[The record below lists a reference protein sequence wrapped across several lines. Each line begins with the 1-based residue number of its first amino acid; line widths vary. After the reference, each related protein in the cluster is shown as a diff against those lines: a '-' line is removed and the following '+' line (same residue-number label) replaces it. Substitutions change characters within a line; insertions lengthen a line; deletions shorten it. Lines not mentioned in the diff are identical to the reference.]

1 MIISPC
7 FGYRSQTVGG
17 GTTQLGG
24 NASGGYDPTDFLP
37 CRSTNTWICVV
48 LRKALCSVCNSKFIS
63 RFLYVCFFRLNYTFN
78 NFDWWYKG
86 TFLNAGLPSFLMSFR
101 DLFWVFCFMGD
112 CCYPVLDTFHLRN
125 NLNLLYGCI
134 QSMLHQL
141 KAPILM
147 LTLQAHVMFGLRT
160 KDRIWRKRQ
169 TMRSWK
175 TI

>member
-17 GTTQLGG
+17 GPHSLEEMLLGG
-24 NASGGYDPTDFLP
+24 TILQISSPVEALTHGSVWSWERLCVPCATRNSSPGFCMSVFFGWIILLITLTDDTKGHFKRWTPFLP
-37 CRSTNTWICVV
+37 DV
-48 LRKALCSVCNSKFIS
+48 LQV
-63 RFLYVCFFRLNYTFN
+63 
-78 NFDWWYKG
+78 
-86 TFLNAGLPSFLMSFR
+86 
-101 DLFWVFCFMGD
+101 LFWVFCFMGD
-112 CCYPVLDTFHLRN
+112 CCYPVFDTFHLRN

>member
-17 GTTQLGG
+17 GPHSLEEMLLGG
-24 NASGGYDPTDFLP
+24 TILQISSPVEALTHGSVWSWERL
-37 CRSTNTWICVV
+37 CV
-48 LRKALCSVCNSKFIS
+48 LCATRNSSPGFCMSV
-63 RFLYVCFFRLNYTFN
+63 FFRLNYTFN

-112 CCYPVLDTFHLRN
+112 CCYPIFDTFHLRN